1 MTALLPLCELFA
13 DVAAARFPGFLV
25 FSNAD
30 ANREWTGT
38 PTVEFVETDATS
50 ETFLDGR
57 FQQTRKLT
65 CACRAQTQAEAVA
78 LAASLRS
85 KIADFCVEL
94 ERDKKIAS
102 WTLDDLG
109 TLPDERG
116 FVVGETFYGFVDFT
130 VLTPISDYV

>member
-1 MTALLPLCELFA
+1 MTTPLPLCELFA
-13 DVAAARFPGFLV
+13 ATVRARFPEFLV

-38 PTVEFVETDATS
+38 PTVEFVEVDATT

-57 FQQTRKLT
+57 SQQTRRFT
-65 CACRAQTQAEAVA
+65 CACRAATQTDAVA
-78 LAASLRS
+78 LAATLRQ
-85 KIADFCVEL
+85 KVADFCVEL
-94 ERDKKIAS
+94 KQDGKIAF
-102 WTLDDLG
+102 WTLDDFG

-130 VLTPISDYV
+130 ILDPISDYV

>member
-1 MTALLPLCELFA
+1 MTTLLPLCEL
-13 DVAAARFPGFLV
+13 

-38 PTVEFVETDATS
+38 PTVEFVETDATT

-78 LAASLRS
+78 LATSLRRA
-85 KIADFCVEL
+85 IADFCVEL
-94 ERDKKIAS
+94 EQDEKIAS
-102 WTLDDLG
+102 WTLDDFG

-116 FVVGETFYGFVDFT
+116 FVVGETFYGFVDFA
-130 VLTPISDYV
+130 VLTPVSDYV